1 MPDITTIRG
10 DSRLVGTPVFD
21 DDLDRF
27 RTETEL
33 ASAQAI
39 EYKVSDSAE
48 DSTTYIT
55 KDFNDT
61 AVQVTNPTEVDAVAF
76 DDLENDT
83 GLITV
88 KLTPTDTQD
97 IPAETLWHEIQIT
110 DSNGNDVTVL
120 RGEFNVLESATNP

>member
-21 DDLDRF
+21 NDLDRF
-27 RTETEL
+27 QTETEL
-33 ASAQAI
+33 ASVQAI

-61 AVQVTNPTEVDAVAF
+61 AVQVTNPTEVDSVAF
-76 DDLENDT
+76 DDLANDT

-88 KLTPTDTQD
+88 KLEPTDTQEL
-97 IPAETLWHEIQIT
+97 PAEALWHEIQIT
-110 DSNGNDVTVL
+110 DASGNDVTVL
-120 RGEFNVLESATNP
+120 RGEFNVLESSTNP